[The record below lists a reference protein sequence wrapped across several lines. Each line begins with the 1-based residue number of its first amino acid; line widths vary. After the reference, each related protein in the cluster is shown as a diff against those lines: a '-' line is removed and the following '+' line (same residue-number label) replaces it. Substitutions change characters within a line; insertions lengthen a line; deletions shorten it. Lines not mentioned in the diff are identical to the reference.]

1 MKRII
6 DYYLLQ
12 WKNNSYDRKS
22 LLLRGARQIGKTYA
36 VREFGKTFENY
47 VEINFERFE
56 KNHAVYQIFE
66 GTLNPQVMVKKIE
79 EALSVTIIPGK
90 TLLFIDE
97 VQLIPRAIISL
108 RYFYEEMPELHVI
121 AAGSLLD
128 FAIQQVGVPVGRVTS
143 LEMHPL
149 SFIEYLAAK
158 KQYHYISS
166 ILQHE
171 PQQNIEKIMH
181 DQYLKEFNQ
190 YLIVGGMPKT
200 IQALVDQQDLSIIA
214 QTHTDILKTYRQD
227 FEKYAKQYQIK
238 YVETIFNE
246 IPRQLGNKFKFD
258 VIEGQYRKQ
267 DLSPAL
273 DLLKTACIVHKVFYS
288 AGQGMPLGAQR
299 DDRDYKV
306 IFLDIGLAQTGLG
319 NNLVQSLALPQQDF
333 INKGAI
339 AEAFV
344 GQELTVYNQPLLDSN
359 LYYWHKDSPPQA
371 EIDYVAAIDFK
382 VIPIEVKAGTGS
394 TLQSLH
400 YFLENHKQSP
410 YGIKFSTQNYSMLK
424 DEEKGYIIHSY
435 PLYAIAKV
443 IADHNPKMKAAIEN
457 LIE

>member
-1 MKRII
+1 
-6 DYYLLQ
+6 
-12 WKNNSYDRKS
+12 
-22 LLLRGARQIGKTYA
+22 
-36 VREFGKTFENY
+36 
-47 VEINFERFE
+47 
-56 KNHAVYQIFE
+56 
-66 GTLNPQVMVKKIE
+66 
-79 EALSVTIIPGK
+79 
-90 TLLFIDE
+90 
-97 VQLIPRAIISL
+97 
-108 RYFYEEMPELHVI
+108 
-121 AAGSLLD
+121 
-128 FAIQQVGVPVGRVTS
+128 
-143 LEMHPL
+143 
-149 SFIEYLAAK
+149 
-158 KQYHYISS
+158 
-166 ILQHE
+166 
-171 PQQNIEKIMH
+171 
-181 DQYLKEFNQ
+181 
-190 YLIVGGMPKT
+190 
-200 IQALVDQQDLSIIA
+200 
-214 QTHTDILKTYRQD
+214 
-227 FEKYAKQYQIK
+227 
-238 YVETIFNE
+238 
-246 IPRQLGNKFKFD
+246 
-258 VIEGQYRKQ
+258 
-267 DLSPAL
+267 
-273 DLLKTACIVHKVFYS
+273 
-288 AGQGMPLGAQR
+288 MPLGAQR